1 MLRSYIPSQS
11 SGLPLLPPLCSASP
25 VSGLPLSSASHL
37 CTSDPPPAT
46 WGRHLPPETLSPTF
60 APLHGLWSSP
70 CPHVTVPTCPLSR
83 FTRVHLCTVSLSPR
97 PTGQPINWSTSL
109 SRSRAPPGLP
119 VYLLPNCG
127 CPMIRLSI
135 SARSASLNPSGNFFV
150 ERLQRSNQSFSMS
163 G

>member
-83 FTRVHLCTVSLSPR
+83 FTRVHLCTVSLSPL
-97 PTGQPINWSTSL
+97 PTGPRVNRSTSL
-109 SRSRAPPGLP
+109 ALSNPPSLSLVSPLPSFPIPPLSAFSCILPFGLRST
-119 VYLLPNCG
+119 
-127 CPMIRLSI
+127 LS
-135 SARSASLNPSGNFFV
+135 PF
-150 ERLQRSNQSFSMS
+150 
-163 G
+163 